1 MLLAEKWCGEGDN
14 NEAYK
19 DDVHILIYLYS
30 VAIVFQLSLS
40 YDNFLFMS
48 RYILIYLY
56 AWLGADTHV
65 LLVYAN

>member
-14 NEAYK
+14 NEDK
-19 DDVHILIYLYS
+19 DDSVHILIYLYS

-48 RYILIYLY
+48 RYILIYLC
-56 AWLGADTHV
+56 AWLGADIHV

>member
-1 MLLAEKWCGEGDN
+1 VLLAEKWCGEGDN
-14 NEAYK
+14 NEDK
-19 DDVHILIYLYS
+19 DDSVHILIYLYS

>member
-1 MLLAEKWCGEGDN
+1 MAAAEEWSGEGYNYGD
-14 NEAYK
+14 K
-19 DDVHILIYLYS
+19 DDDVHILIYLYS

-48 RYILIYLY
+48 RYILIYLC
-56 AWLGADTHV
+56 AWLGADIHV

>member
-1 MLLAEKWCGEGDN
+1 MLLAEKWCGEGYN
-14 NEAYK
+14 NEDK
-19 DDVHILIYLYS
+19 DYSVHILIYLYS

-48 RYILIYLY
+48 RYILIYLC
-56 AWLGADTHV
+56 AWLGADIHV

>member
-14 NEAYK
+14 NEGYK

-56 AWLGADTHV
+56 A
-65 LLVYAN
+65 